1 MSDDPP
7 PCTCVERS
15 SEDWNGHHE
24 DACPYLRWKRG
35 QVDLDDLERLAR
47 EASPGPWEC
56 VASWGGQSFVEPD
69 TVIVDNDDEMVGNSS
84 RGEGGAPVAHTFAMF
99 TPGRDR
105 ANAAFIAAANPVVV
119 SELVRRS
126 RLSNRSSCPC
136 LHVTP
141 CHERCTC
148 VNPVSSSGCR
158 RCCTYGSAEQRA
170 AMAKR
175 LADFIDRGWA
185 RPEE

>member
-1 MSDDPP
+1 MINDPKP
-7 PCTCVERS
+7 PC
-15 SEDWNGHHE
+15 
-24 DACPYLRWKRG
+24 ACPFEDRNGYHDDDCPYPRWKRG
-35 QVDLDDLERLAR
+35 QIDLDDLERLAS

-99 TPGRDR
+99 APGRDR
-105 ANAAFIAAANPVVV
+105 ANAAFIAAANPVIV
-119 SELVRRS
+119 SELVRRVRS
-126 RLSNRSSCPC
+126 REGTKLACPC